1 MGFKLRSGNGPLQ
14 FKQMGSS
21 PVKQTKEFNQANQ
34 NKVELENMDKPYVK
48 PDLTKKA
55 EEEAPKLTKEQMA
68 QNKQDDKVTKKQ
80 REAYFEKELEAAK
93 NTGEDRTNKQ
103 KANNKLELKKQKEI
117 DKQLEKKEEIKL
129 AGMSK
134 DERKKYKADQKAN
147 NTEEGKGKNWLGR
160 TGDKIKGAWGKYKE
174 HVGSQEYYD
183 TQDSINEFANQ
194 LRSSSDTR
202 PQIATNKGKINR
214 DKKLAD
220 DALALSNKEKEES
233 KVKQE
238 EQDAQKL
245 KDQEV
250 NNSYKDALT
259 KESNA
264 RKLEIE
270 KKLVGQTQDSVK
282 NPDELDATQRFD
294 EGQTDSYG
302 NSLT

>member
-21 PVKQTKEFNQANQ
+21 PVKQTTAP
-34 NKVELENMDKPYVK
+34 VHPDADKPYVK

-55 EEEAPKLTKEQMA
+55 ENEAPKLTKEQMA

-134 DERKKYKADQKAN
+134 DERKKHKADQKAN

-174 HVGSQEYYD
+174 HVGYQEYYD
-183 TQDSINEFANQ
+183 TKASINELANQ
-194 LRSSSDTR
+194 LRSSSYTR

-214 DKKLAD
+214 DKKLAA

-250 NNSYKDALT
+250 NNSYKHALT
-259 KESNA
+259 EESNA

>member
-21 PVKQTKEFNQANQ
+21 PVKQTTAP
-34 NKVELENMDKPYVK
+34 VHPDADKPYVK

-183 TQDSINEFANQ
+183 IQDSINEFANQ
-194 LRSSSDTR
+194 LRSPSDTR
-202 PQIATNKGKINR
+202 PQIATNKGKIHS
-214 DKKLAD
+214 DKKLAA
-220 DALALSNKEKEES
+220 DALALSNKEKEEN
-233 KVKQE
+233 KVRQEKALLRQE
-238 EQDAQKL
+238 EQNAQKL

-250 NNSYKDALT
+250 DNSYKQAL
-259 KESNA
+259 KES
-264 RKLEIE
+264 
-270 KKLVGQTQDSVK
+270 
-282 NPDELDATQRFD
+282 
-294 EGQTDSYG
+294 Y
-302 NSLT
+302 

>member
-21 PVKQTKEFNQANQ
+21 PVKQTTAP
-34 NKVELENMDKPYVK
+34 VHPDADKPYIK
-48 PDLTKKA
+48 PNLTKKA
-55 EEEAPKLTKEQMA
+55 EKEAPKLTKEQMA
-68 QNKQDDKVTKKQ
+68 QNKQDDKVTEQQ
-80 REAYFEKELEAAK
+80 REAYFEKELKAAK
-93 NTGEDRTNKQ
+93 NTGEDKTNKQ

-134 DERKKYKADQKAN
+134 DERKKYKQDQKAN

-214 DKKLAD
+214 DKKLAA
-220 DALALSNKEKEES
+220 DALALSNKEKEEN
-233 KVKQE
+233 KV
-238 EQDAQKL
+238 QKL

-250 NNSYKDALT
+250 NNSYQSALT
-259 KESNA
+259 QESEA
-264 RKLEIE
+264 RTE
-270 KKLVGQTQDSVK
+270 KIQQGLVGQTQDSVK
-282 NPDELDATQRFD
+282 NPDELDATERFK

>member
-14 FKQMGSS
+14 FKQMGGS
-21 PVKQTKEFNQANQ
+21 PVKQSKEFNQANQ
-34 NKVELENMDKPYVK
+34 NKVELENIEKANKEGKAVKIERLPLKPLEVK
-48 PDLTKKA
+48 EDYNRGLSKSG
-55 EEEAPKLTKEQMA
+55 
-68 QNKQDDKVTKKQ
+68 QDQ
-80 REAYFEKELEAAK
+80 REALIK
-93 NTGEDRTNKQ
+93 
-103 KANNKLELKKQKEI
+103 
-117 DKQLEKKEEIKL
+117 DK
-129 AGMSK
+129 GSK
-134 DERKKYKADQKAN
+134 
-147 NTEEGKGKNWLGR
+147 EGKGKNWLGR

-183 TQDSINEFANQ
+183 IQDSINEFANQ

-259 KESNA
+259 QESNA
-264 RKLEIE
+264 RKLKIE
-270 KKLVGQTQDSVK
+270 KGLVEQTQDSVE
-282 NPDELDATQRFD
+282 NPDELDATENFG